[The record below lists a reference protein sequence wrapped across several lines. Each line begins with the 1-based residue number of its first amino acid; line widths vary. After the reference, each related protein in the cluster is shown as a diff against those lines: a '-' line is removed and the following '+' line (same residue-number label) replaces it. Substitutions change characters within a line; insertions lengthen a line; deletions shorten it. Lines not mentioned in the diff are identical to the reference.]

1 MLPIIYPYFTPIY
14 NVGAELLQFFKVC
27 DITGGDNPVSQI
39 ITAIFENG
47 VFKPLQKVDIKEH
60 EKIEIKILSVDEWQK
75 RFNHIIN

>member
-1 MLPIIYPYFTPIY
+1 M
-14 NVGAELLQFFKVC
+14 
-27 DITGGDNPVSQI
+27 SQI

-75 RFNHIIN
+75 RFNHIIKKIHQKASQYSLEEIETDIAETIKEVRAEKCGH